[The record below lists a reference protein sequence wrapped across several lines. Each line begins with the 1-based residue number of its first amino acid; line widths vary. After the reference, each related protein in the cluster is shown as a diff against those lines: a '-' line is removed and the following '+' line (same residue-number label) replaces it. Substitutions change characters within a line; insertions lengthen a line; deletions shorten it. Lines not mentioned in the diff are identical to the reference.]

1 MCSTSLHWYELRP
14 NPSLEPWRNGTAP
27 RPRGAKASIKS
38 LAGAARRRTRLSSN
52 VERQVCGR
60 ASGMVLLLLRV
71 DGVTIAPT
79 ASRRHAARSGNS
91 RWAALRYAVRH
102 DTDPPDV
109 FVGALP
115 TCLPQAGTC
124 CNCITR
130 WASRAISSCDFDE

>member
-79 ASRRHAARSGNS
+79 ASRRHAAKTGLLHRSASEHSDRADG
-91 RWAALRYAVRH
+91 
-102 DTDPPDV
+102 TG
-109 FVGALP
+109 GAGL
-115 TCLPQAGTC
+115 TG
-124 CNCITR
+124 R
-130 WASRAISSCDFDE
+130 